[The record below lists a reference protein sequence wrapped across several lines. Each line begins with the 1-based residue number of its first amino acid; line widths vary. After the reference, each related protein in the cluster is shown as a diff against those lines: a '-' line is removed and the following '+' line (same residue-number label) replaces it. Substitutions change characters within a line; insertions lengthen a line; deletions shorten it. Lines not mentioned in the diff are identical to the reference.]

1 MKNTPAKILC
11 SNGNIS
17 NENVVNNSNVNDGN
31 SQFFIWY
38 KYVDVVAFAIMNIGC
53 ISVPQYEDSEGLYP
67 WNIRHING
75 DRKANIITDILI

>member
-17 NENVVNNSNVNDGN
+17 NENAVNNSNVNDGN

-38 KYVDVVAFAIMNIGC
+38 KQKDVVAFAIMNIGC
-53 ISVPQYEDSEGLYP
+53 ISVPQYEDSEDLYP